1 MAEIHFPRRGGT
13 KLLGGKPPQA
23 ASAADSGCSV
33 LRRVEKRGETDLLL
47 DVIFICSLLLQPRD
61 LLLLLAELFFVHLRL
76 FCQPADGN
84 NREREREG
92 EGGCS
97 WKEVRG
103 CCSIKRETRT
113 CGLADTRGRN
123 HEKRK
128 GEKTGGW
135 GGGSRRQGLPVMVTS
150 LRVGHLSSFGPDESP
165 TEGDAV
171 RSSPAGWKDTHL
183 ENTRPTHRSGTP
195 LPPLAS
201 ESTAALNRTQ
211 QCRFLRLDDS
221 VASVY
226 TLNK

>member
-1 MAEIHFPRRGGT
+1 MAEIYFPLRGGT
-13 KLLGGKPPQA
+13 KLLGGKPPRA
-23 ASAADSGCSV
+23 ASSADSGCSV
-33 LRRVEKRGETDLLL
+33 LHRVEKRGVTDLLL
-47 DVIFICSLLLQPRD
+47 DVIFICALLLQPRD

-84 NREREREG
+84 NREREG
-92 EGGCS
+92 GGGGCS

-103 CCSIKRETRT
+103 CCSIKLETRT

-128 GEKTGGW
+128 GEKNR
-135 GGGSRRQGLPVMVTS
+135 GGGGAAGGQGLPVMVTS

-183 ENTRPTHRSGTP
+183 ENTRPTHHSCTP

-201 ESTAALNRTQ
+201 KSTAALKLHTAM
-211 QCRFLRLDDS
+211 S
-221 VASVY
+221 VPPVR
-226 TLNK
+226 